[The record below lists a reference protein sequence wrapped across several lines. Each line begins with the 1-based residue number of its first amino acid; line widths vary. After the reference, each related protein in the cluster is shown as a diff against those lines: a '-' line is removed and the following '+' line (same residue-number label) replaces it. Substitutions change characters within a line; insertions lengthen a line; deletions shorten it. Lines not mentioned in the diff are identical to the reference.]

1 MGSTVRDSNLVQL
14 QGANGSSADPQSIT
28 TARPTEN
35 LSDNWGQSAGNS
47 PPATINSA
55 SNRTGNSNVT
65 SPFGSQPI
73 GNQANGQY
81 AGGSNMGSQAAGPA
95 MSGFNTPMNSGLSQ
109 GPSGQMAGSPMP
121 NPQMMNTQMAGGQL
135 PSGQMSA
142 NPMPTNNLAGNTIG
156 TSQMGSS
163 GNLNGNGQMGNGP
176 AAQPWV
182 PLVAAVLVMAFSLA
196 ANLYLGVSYLDAR
209 QKYQSL
215 VRKTAETFRRVK
227 AAA

>member
-1 MGSTVRDSNLVQL
+1 
-14 QGANGSSADPQSIT
+14 
-28 TARPTEN
+28 
-35 LSDNWGQSAGNS
+35 
-47 PPATINSA
+47 
-55 SNRTGNSNVT
+55 
-65 SPFGSQPI
+65 
-73 GNQANGQY
+73 
-81 AGGSNMGSQAAGPA
+81 MGSQAAGPA